1 MLSVRRITTPLRRA
15 GAVAVLAAAASAAVA
30 VPASAAPAP
39 EPAAASGAA
48 GVVCNYRVTADWLR
62 HRTSPKIAENAPG
75 QYVRGTVVPAERDVV
90 VNGFRRLADGEW
102 AAAAYLVPTDASC
115 GRRGPDRA
123 SGI

>member
-15 GAVAVLAAAASAAVA
+15 GAVAVLAAAASAALS

-39 EPAAASGAA
+39 TTASGAA

-102 AAAAYLVPTDASC
+102 ASAAYLVPTDASC